1 MEGPISHHFPTQHL
15 HNGALFHA
23 QPHHNHP
30 TLVSQL
36 DLDPTDHFP
45 FAPHIDSHHHLQHL
59 QHRNAFEQ
67 TPPPSRFHDVRN
79 HVPST
84 PQQNNAFNRGGEFGV
99 LTPHPQL
106 PSQTQNHQE
115 ALGRLQN
122 EIDLRPVPIQ
132 DGGTTEGHFSNLKM
146 VPDPP
151 NLDEWRKRLFDVD
164 EIITL
169 TEDEYNPSTRVVRVL
184 LLKIL
189 PSLGSRHTFPMWTT
203 YIRIGL
209 LSDTNANRLCLT
221 IGTVGSKGAL
231 LEHQNRRT
239 QTRKR
244 GNVKLGNGTYAMS
257 RSKLQSTSLGREQ

>member
-23 QPHHNHP
+23 QPHHNQP

-36 DLDPTDHFP
+36 DLDPTDHFH
-45 FAPHIDSHHHLQHL
+45 FNPHIDNHHHLQQL
-59 QHRNAFEQ
+59 QQRSAFEQ
-67 TPPPSRFHDVRN
+67 SPPPSRFHDVRN

-84 PQQNNAFNRGGEFGV
+84 PQQNNTYNRGGEFGV

-106 PSQTQNHQE
+106 PSQPQNHQE

-151 NLDEWRKRLFDVD
+151 HLDEWRKRLFDVD

-169 TEDEYNPSTRVVRVL
+169 TEDEYNPQIRVVRVE
-184 LLKIL
+184 
-189 PSLGSRHTFPMWTT
+189 ST
-203 YIRIGL
+203 Y
-209 LSDTNANRLCLT
+209 
-221 IGTVGSKGAL
+221 
-231 LEHQNRRT
+231 
-239 QTRKR
+239 
-244 GNVKLGNGTYAMS
+244 
-257 RSKLQSTSLGREQ
+257 